1 LFPSSSNPPKR
12 AKLSK
17 NLVALLSYG
26 GVPNDFFLDILL
38 NTLEKKK
45 TIFFKVR
52 AAGKGMVKTLKLSSS
67 FAIRGKPWSFAIFE
81 L

>member
-1 LFPSSSNPPKR
+1 
-12 AKLSK
+12 
-17 NLVALLSYG
+17 
-26 GVPNDFFLDILL
+26 VPNDFFLDILL